1 MDLDPI
7 PQVIADDPHAV
18 YRVLREENPVHYVEE
33 RREDPRVV
41 DRLERLPSDTN
52 RGFSKLP
59 MVL

>member
-33 RREDPRVV
+33 RRE
-41 DRLERLPSDTN
+41 RLPSDTN